1 MDGVRF
7 GLAVRALRRRR
18 SWTQA
23 ELARRAG
30 LSQGLVSR
38 VERGGAAR
46 LTGEVLRTLVA
57 PLGARVE
64 TRLAWQ
70 GEGLDRLLDE
80 RHAAIVELIAARL
93 SRRRWEAAVEVT
105 FNVYGERGSMDIL
118 AFHRA
123 TGSLL
128 VVEVK
133 SVVPD
138 LQAMLS
144 SLDRK
149 GRLAPALAQGR
160 GWNASTTSMLLV
172 LPDEATP
179 RRRVA
184 QHASTFMSRFPVRSG
199 EMRTWLASP
208 VGAVGG
214 LLFVTPPRSGG
225 PARRPRSRNP
235 SASTHTT
242 RRTTPGARS
251 PPLSHPGRT

>member
-18 SWTQA
+18 GWTQA

-30 LSQGLVSR
+30 VSQGLVSR

-46 LTGEVLRTLVA
+46 LTGEVLRRLVA
-57 PLGARVE
+57 PLGARVV
-64 TRLAWQ
+64 TRLAWH
-70 GEGLDRLLDE
+70 GEDLDRLLDE
-80 RHAAIVELIAARL
+80 RHAAIVELVVARL
-93 SRRRWEAAVEVT
+93 TRRHWETAVEVT
-105 FNVYGERGSMDIL
+105 FNVFGERGSMDIL
-118 AFHRA
+118 AFHRN

-138 LQAMLS
+138 LQAMLAA
-144 SLDRK
+144 LDRK
-149 GRLAPALAQGR
+149 RRLAPALAR
-160 GWNASTTSMLLV
+160 DHGWTASVTSTLLV

-184 QHASTFMSRFPVRSG
+184 LHDSTFASRFPVRSG
-199 EMRTWLASP
+199 EMRAWLASP

-214 LLFVTPPRSGG
+214 MLFVTLPRSAG
-225 PARRPRSRNP
+225 AVRPRSRNP
-235 SASTHTT
+235 SGSTHAT
-242 RRTTPGARS
+242 RGTTPGANS
-251 PPLSHPGRT
+251 PPLSHPGRR